1 MRKFNVVVNGET
13 FEVEI
18 EEVGGDSSS
27 TPAVSAAPQAKPVSA
42 PPKAAVPPAAAPKP
56 AVPKPAPPKPKASG
70 AANEVTSPLP
80 GTVLSINVKD
90 GETVNAGDVVMVI
103 EAMKM
108 ENEIVAPEGGTI
120 TGIHVKKGDSVQAG
134 DLLFTIG

>member
-1 MRKFNVVVNGET
+1 MRKFNVVVNGEA

-18 EEVGGDSSS
+18 EEVGGGSSA
-27 TPAVSAAPQAKPVSA
+27 TPAAQEAKPVSA
-42 PPKAAVPPAAAPKP
+42 PPKAAVPQAAAPKP
-56 AVPKPAPPKPKASG
+56 AAPKPKASG

-80 GTVLSINVKD
+80 GTVLSINGKE
-90 GETVNAGDVVMVI
+90 GETVNSGDVVMVI

-120 TGIHVKKGDSVQAG
+120 SGIHVKKGDSVQAG

>member
-1 MRKFNVVVNGET
+1 MRKFHVVVNGER

-18 EEVGGDSSS
+18 EEVGTTPSVS
-27 TPAVSAAPQAKPVSA
+27 TPVSE
-42 PPKAAVPPAAAPKP
+42 PPKAVVSPAAQP
-56 AVPKPAPPKPKASG
+56 ASATPKPKASG
-70 AANEVTSPLP
+70 ADNEVTSPLP
-80 GTVLSINVKD
+80 GTVLS
-90 GETVNAGDVVMVI
+90 VNAKEGDSINSGDVIMIV

-108 ENEIVAPEGGTI
+108 ENEIIAPGGGII